1 MKQFRSFLFAITLG
15 LAGIGITLAPVSVFA
30 GRTETLQY
38 LKYAIDYQAYS
49 DYYAVLGLANS
60 SQAYRYYEYVFSYN
74 SYVYLRNAYWSAPL
88 GTEMQYYAGVSSTY
102 QYYAYVYAMYG
113 YAYNTSYYEPSAAY
127 YAYLAETYAALANY
141 KAALNN

>member
-1 MKQFRSFLFAITLG
+1 MKKFRSFLFAITLG
-15 LAGIGITLAPVSVFA
+15 LVGIGMTLAPVSVFA

-38 LKYAIDYQAYS
+38 LQNASDYQAYS

-60 SQAYRYYEYVFSYN
+60 NQTYRYYEYVFSYY
-74 SYVYLRNAYWSAPL
+74 SYIYLYYAYSSAPS
-88 GTEMQYYAGVSSTY
+88 GTEMQYYAGVSFTY
-102 QYYAYVYAMYG
+102 QYYAYIYAMYG

-127 YAYLAETYAALANY
+127 YAYLGETYAGLANY